1 MKVYLGFVIHIL
13 ICFIGLFVINE
24 TIVYICMITGVII
37 NGYYVSQIKD
47 MKRKDKQYRDLIE
60 SLVNAL
66 LVVSEK
72 DYSIE
77 DELGQEFLNDVLKL
91 VD

>member
-1 MKVYLGFVIHIL
+1 MKVYLGFVIHIFVCL
-13 ICFIGLFVINE
+13 IGLFVTNE

-37 NGYYVSQIKD
+37 NGYYVSQIKYT
-47 MKRKDKQYRDLIE
+47 KRKDKQYRDLIE

-66 LVVSEK
+66 LVVGEK